1 VNHLVPV
8 PVWAIVLVLVA
19 ALACAWVVAVVL
31 ARMIAAETAADL
43 EERRVSQARRELA
56 SIDAA
61 LASLAQGLASK
72 CGCGYM
78 DAINGARRRMGDIRS
93 LLRGEVDP
101 WA

>member
-1 VNHLVPV
+1 VDHLVPV

-56 SIDAA
+56 GIDAT
-61 LASLAQGLASK
+61 LASLARDLAGK
-72 CGCGYM
+72 CQCGYL
-78 DAINGARRRMGDIRS
+78 DLINGARRRMGDIRS